1 MQYNIHFSVFHQIS
15 IKNYKNFISPASAK
29 SFFAEYSRR
38 DLIIS
43 EILGIII
50 KYQSLKSINSKGEFS
65 MNRKVAEELLS
76 LTAEQRQE
84 IIENH
89 KSNGVLIPVT
99 DGVFIGKNVKLE
111 KGTIVLQGS
120 VLTGQT
126 SVKEGSVIGPNTLLF
141 DTTVEKNASLN
152 SVQAFESEIGEEA
165 DLGPFV
171 HIRPNSHIAARVHLG
186 NFVEV
191 KNSFIGEKT
200 SVSHLTYVGDSDV
213 GRNVNFGCGCVT
225 VNFNGKEKS
234 RTTVGDH
241 AFIGCNTNL
250 VAPVTIGAYGYTAAG
265 STITKDVPEN
275 ALAIARARQENK
287 EDWVKRKKPYRGME

>member
-1 MQYNIHFSVFHQIS
+1 M
-15 IKNYKNFISPASAK
+15 
-29 SFFAEYSRR
+29 
-38 DLIIS
+38 
-43 EILGIII
+43 
-50 KYQSLKSINSKGEFS
+50 KSINSKGEFS
-65 MNRKVAEELLS
+65 MNRKVTEELLS

-250 VAPVTIGAYGYTAAG
+250 VAPVTVGAYGYTAAG

-287 EDWVKRKKPYRGME
+287 EDWVKRKKPYSGME

>member
-1 MQYNIHFSVFHQIS
+1 
-15 IKNYKNFISPASAK
+15 
-29 SFFAEYSRR
+29 
-38 DLIIS
+38 
-43 EILGIII
+43 
-50 KYQSLKSINSKGEFS
+50 
-65 MNRKVAEELLS
+65 MNKKVTQELLS
-76 LTAEQRQE
+76 LSHEERLE
-84 IIENH
+84 IIERH
-89 KSNGVLIPVT
+89 RKSGVLIPMT

-111 KGTIVLQGS
+111 SGAIVLQGCI
-120 VLTGQT
+120 LTGET
-126 SVKEGSVIGPNTLLF
+126 SVETGAVIGPGTVLF
-141 DTTVEKNASLN
+141 DTLVKKNASLN
-152 SVQAFESEIGEEA
+152 CVQAFESEIGEEA

-191 KNSFIGEKT
+191 KNSTVGEKT

-213 GRNVNFGCGCVT
+213 GKNVNFGCGCVT

-250 VAPVTIGAYGYTAAG
+250 VAPVTVGAYGYTAAG
-265 STITKDVPEN
+265 STITDDVPEN

-287 EDWVKRKKPYRGME
+287 KDWVLKKKPYRDMK

>member
-1 MQYNIHFSVFHQIS
+1 MVIF
-15 IKNYKNFISPASAK
+15 
-29 SFFAEYSRR
+29 
-38 DLIIS
+38 
-43 EILGIII
+43 
-50 KYQSLKSINSKGEFS
+50 
-65 MNRKVAEELLS
+65 MNKKVTEELLS
-76 LTAEQRQE
+76 LSQKQRLE
-84 IIENH
+84 IIEDH
-89 KSNGVLIPVT
+89 KNNGVLIPMT
-99 DGVFIGKNVKLE
+99 DGVFIGKDVTLE
-111 KGTIVLQGS
+111 KGAIILQGS
-120 VLTGQT
+120 VLAGKTN
-126 SVKEGSVIGPNTLLF
+126 VKSGAVIGPGSVLF
-141 DTTVEKNASLN
+141 DTSVEKGASLN
-152 SVQAFESEIGEEA
+152 CVQAFESEIGEDA

-191 KNSFIGEKT
+191 KNSTVGEET

-250 VAPVTIGAYGYTAAG
+250 VAPVTVGAYGYTAAG
-265 STITKDVPEN
+265 STITQDVPEN

-287 EDWVKRKKPYRGME
+287 ENWVLKKKPYRGME